1 MEPPQESKDF
11 ALYNGVSNRSRG
23 WKSRKPGEST
33 EPQTARHTGIKRWD
47 GNAKTSTAWDG
58 LRRDPEL
65 WFRNGNCF
73 VHLYARGQS
82 RRGPAFKL
90 PFSTL
95 LAAQCHPMVECFIA
109 RDMPTL
115 SNVSDMH
122 DNTMLQPMPTP
133 PPLATLDYWSRA
145 HLLGRVD
152 LYIPPPLEA
161 DKDQVYSYYL
171 AIRNLFAWIFRRPVV
186 GEHLGSALA
195 GLFSAMREFRQA
207 NVDNAQDLMC
217 YLEDEGYL
225 VVSGQPEYALALL
238 HLSETMHMRDLY
250 ITSFAHCV
258 GMYNE
263 LFMGTE
269 HQLIRRARLDMDLRL
284 GSAGSMLRNFLEDE
298 LSETHLG
305 LPAQS
310 RTHLN
315 RFRAFIQGYYT
326 TRLGF
331 YPPISIDARSTIFE
345 PQVYRLMT
353 EDFQTLYE
361 YLVDTNFLA
370 GSTESPLSQ
379 GGFCVLQNIKD
390 FDARH
395 KYAPQK
401 HPLPLLPD
409 TVVQPQI
416 TTSTNAATNTDTASN
431 GFLGV
436 PMPKRSLSTRR
447 MSWFGSKKMDK
458 LLQSRSEKLMPDT
471 RLVAN
476 ASLLKA
482 TNKLLPDTTR
492 SEFINAYRQFEEDS
506 VFKPYKADRMEK
518 ISLVEARKVRWILV
532 YAIHQTLQNC
542 FIPPPLQITNAAT
555 VRYHMSISPKHIP
568 EWKGSEA
575 GIQESSASTF
585 SSPPVSP
592 TSASLPPL
600 RTLTNSFTFPATEN
614 LMLEPL
620 TPTSRHKMMIN
631 ALNDPTPPP
640 ARCMSMTALPDG
652 HHPSTILMMPDR
664 GRTASPI
671 FDIRPD
677 IDYLGLANRAEPTSL
692 DGEVEVVMLPRSR
705 SLTRTLSQ
713 KAAFRR
719 SLSLFRGNSSNNTY
733 TQSQEPLSPTRP
745 SKGKQ
750 NDNGFDIK
758 TEPSSLQSSF
768 RSKRNSLLM
777 RPSSQSKT
785 EEKEKTHERKN
796 SPYHEI
802 VVHGYGN
809 GTNPVQLTVSTDVA
823 DELGQESKEATEE
836 GASPSTPLDDSA
848 TTPSTTR
855 SLSTSSTT
863 SNTSAATADTALTA
877 LTEASHISSI
887 ACPGVTRIDSV
898 TDVAATPGLSRSSSM
913 YSSTPGSSMAVSR
926 ANSFVAMEAPAI
938 PPRGGQPQDVAQKQ
952 ALPLPASISRS
963 SSVYSTT
970 SMMDDVLAAGGVRP
984 TTTSMSSPS
993 LGSSRRTPPPPP
1005 LPVRSSARHR
1015 RFSVYG
1021 GGDEYAR
1028 LNHNLDALNSLGA
1041 AVPQCSNTAARF
1053 TSMISGSK
1061 RQDPQAPNVLHK
1073 QPPPQTQTQRRSSLH
1088 SATGS
1093 SHRPQSLY
1101 VGSGAQGGQRFDM
1114 VQEALEA
1121 VRETMEQHQMGPSA
1135 PVSRTPSFVGAAALR
1150 SVNEDDE
1157 LTMGSPSAGERRR
1170 SKTLTQSRGSRQ
1182 RHSSYIGPRDDSNIY
1197 SNNDDEDFYMDCTRR
1212 GQAQSEHPEWDKF
1225 AGLGGHTA
1233 V

>member
-1 MEPPQESKDF
+1 MEAPQESKDF

-33 EPQTARHTGIKRWD
+33 EPQTARHTGISRWD
-47 GNAKTSTAWDG
+47 GNSKTSTAWDG

-73 VHLYARGQS
+73 VHLYTRGQS

-95 LAAQCHPMVECFIA
+95 LAAQCHPLVERFIA

-122 DNTMLQPMPTP
+122 DNNMLQPMPTP

-195 GLFSAMREFRQA
+195 GLFSAMREFRQP

-225 VVSGQPEYALALL
+225 TIAQHPEYALALL
-238 HLSETMHMRDLY
+238 HLAETMHMRDLY
-250 ITSFAHCV
+250 IESFAHCV
-258 GMYNE
+258 GMYND
-263 LFMGTE
+263 LFTGTE
-269 HQLIRRARLDMDLRL
+269 HHYVSAVSRKLIRRARLDMDLRL
-284 GSAGSMLRNFLEDE
+284 GSAGTMLRNFLEDE

-315 RFRAFIQGYYT
+315 RFRTFIQGYYT

-331 YPPISIDARSTIFE
+331 YPPISTDTRSTIFK
-345 PQVYRLMT
+345 PDVYRLMA
-353 EDFQTLYE
+353 EDFQMLYD
-361 YLVDTNFLA
+361 YLVDTAFLA
-370 GSTESPLSQ
+370 GSTESPLAQ
-379 GGFCVLQNIKD
+379 GGFCVLQTINA
-390 FDARH
+390 FDMRQ
-395 KYAPQK
+395 KYTPLQ
-401 HPLPLLPD
+401 HPLPLLPE
-409 TVVQPQI
+409 TVVQPPI
-416 TTSTNAATNTDTASN
+416 TTSSTAAATSTETSTASN
-431 GFLGV
+431 GLLGV
-436 PMPKRSLSTRR
+436 PTPKRSLSSRR

-458 LLQSRSEKLMPDT
+458 LLQSRSEKLMPDS

-482 TNKLLPDTTR
+482 TNKLQPDMAR
-492 SEFINAYRQFEEDS
+492 SNFINAYRQFEEDS
-506 VFKPYKADRMEK
+506 VFKPYKADRVEK
-518 ISLVEARKVRWILV
+518 ISLIEARKVRWILV

-542 FIPPPLQITNAAT
+542 FISPPSQVTNAAS
-555 VRYHMSISPKHIP
+555 VPYHMSISPKYIP
-568 EWKGSEA
+568 DWKDGEA
-575 GIQESSASTF
+575 MLQVSSASTF

-592 TSASLPPL
+592 TSATLPPL
-600 RTLTNSFTFPATEN
+600 RTLTNSFTFPATEH
-614 LMLEPL
+614 LLPEPL
-620 TPTSRHKMMIN
+620 TPTGRNKMSYN
-631 ALNDPTPPP
+631 SAHHEPTPPLP

-652 HHPSTILMMPDR
+652 QRPKSMMMMMPDR
-664 GRTASPI
+664 GGAASPV

-677 IDYLGLANRAEPTSL
+677 IDYLGLANRTERTSL

-733 TQSQEPLSPTRP
+733 TQAMPEPPSPTR
-745 SKGKQ
+745 SIKGKQ
-750 NDNGFDIK
+750 VEGGSESLK
-758 TEPSSLQSSF
+758 SELSSLQSSF

-777 RPSSQSKT
+777 RPSTASKI
-785 EEKEKTHERKN
+785 EERERERESEKEKEKEKTHERKN

-809 GTNPVQLTVSTDVA
+809 GTNPVQLAVSTDVA
-823 DELGQESKEATEE
+823 GQLPNSENKETTDD
-836 GASPSTPLDDSA
+836 GTSPSTPMDDAA
-848 TTPSTTR
+848 TTPSTSR

-863 SNTSAATADTALTA
+863 SNTSAATAETALTA
-877 LTEASHISSI
+877 LTEVSNISI
-887 ACPGVTRIDSV
+887 GCPGFTRTDSA
-898 TDVAATPGLSRSSSM
+898 TDFSNMPGLSRSSSI
-913 YSSTPGSSMAVSR
+913 YSTATGSIMGVSR
-926 ANSFVAMEAPAI
+926 NNSFGTIDTPPI
-938 PPRGGQPQDVAQKQ
+938 PPRARQTRDKQ
-952 ALPLPASISRS
+952 AMPMPVSMPPLPGSISRS
-963 SSVYSTT
+963 SSVYSTA
-970 SMMDDVLAAGGVRP
+970 SMMDDGLVAGLGAGRP
-984 TTTSMSSPS
+984 ATTSMSSPS

-1005 LPVRSSARHR
+1005 LPIRSSARHR

-1028 LNHNLDALNSLGA
+1028 LDHNLDALNALNA
-1041 AVPQCSNTAARF
+1041 AAPQRSNTTDR
-1053 TSMISGSK
+1053 K
-1061 RQDPQAPNVLHK
+1061 
-1073 QPPPQTQTQRRSSLH
+1073 
-1088 SATGS
+1088 
-1093 SHRPQSLY
+1093 
-1101 VGSGAQGGQRFDM
+1101 
-1114 VQEALEA
+1114 
-1121 VRETMEQHQMGPSA
+1121 
-1135 PVSRTPSFVGAAALR
+1135 
-1150 SVNEDDE
+1150 SV
-1157 LTMGSPSAGERRR
+1157 
-1170 SKTLTQSRGSRQ
+1170 
-1182 RHSSYIGPRDDSNIY
+1182 
-1197 SNNDDEDFYMDCTRR
+1197 
-1212 GQAQSEHPEWDKF
+1212 
-1225 AGLGGHTA
+1225 